1 MMTLLRRRQFLHLT
15 AGVAALPAVS
25 RVAGAQAYP
34 TRPVR
39 MIVPFAPGGTTD
51 IFARLLAQ
59 KLTERFGTTFYVE
72 NIGGAS
78 GNIGTAQAARAAA
91 DGHTIFIAFTSFAVN
106 PTMFDKVPYDPFK
119 DFEPVTLAVS
129 STHVLSINPSLPA
142 KSVRDLVGLIR
153 TSSGKY
159 SFASAGVGTPAHLLG
174 EMLRLSQNLDLVHV
188 PYSGGAGPAMASVVA
203 GHTQVGFSTLAS
215 ASPHINDGKLRALAV
230 TSKARSPMQAD
241 LPTMVESG
249 YSDIGGDAWVGVLV
263 PARTSKDIITLLHR
277 EIVRIIA
284 LPDMRERLATVG
296 FEPVGNTPEEFAA
309 FIKNEIDTWGK
320 VIRAA
325 NIKAE

>member
-1 MMTLLRRRQFLHLT
+1 MKLPRRNFLHLA
-15 AGVAALPAVS
+15 AGAVALPAVP
-25 RVAGAQAYP
+25 RIARAQAYP
-34 TRPVR
+34 SRPVR
-39 MIVPFAPGGTTD
+39 VIVPFAPGGTTD
-51 IFARLLAQ
+51 IFARLVAQ

-72 NIGGAS
+72 NIAGAS
-78 GNIGTAQAARAAA
+78 GNIGTAQAARAAS
-91 DGHTIFIAFTSFAVN
+91 DGHTVYIAFTSFVVN
-106 PTMFDKVPYDPFK
+106 PTMFDRVPYDPLK

-142 KSVRDLVGLIR
+142 KSVRDLVGLIK

-159 SFASAGVGTPAHLLG
+159 SFASSGVGTPAHLLG

-188 PYSGGAGPAMASVVA
+188 PFGGGAGPAMASVVA

-215 ASPHINDGKLRALAV
+215 AGPHINDGKLRALAV
-230 TSKARSPMQAD
+230 TSKARSPMQPD
-241 LPTMVESG
+241 LPTMAEAG
-249 YSDIGGDAWVGVLV
+249 YPDIGGDAWVGVLV
-263 PARTSKDIITLLHR
+263 PARTPKDIVTLLHR

-284 LPDMRERLATVG
+284 LPDMRERLAAVG
-296 FEPVGNTPEEFAA
+296 FETVGSAPEQFAA
-309 FIKNEIDTWGK
+309 HIKNELDTWGR